1 MQGRATI
8 SEQMPTGMFD
18 QERTKKMSKPDIVGA
33 SGERMTTT
41 SEQPIREAQ
50 FEVVELSSQRKVGRP
65 VKLTEARFRRI
76 IALIREGQTN
86 NAACRIEGVTYSN
99 WRLHIQRKPEW
110 RAELA
115 EASAQ
120 RDEVWRDYAL
130 EMVKSAMPKN
140 WAAAMCYLER
150 KHRAE
155 FSLRHLPTESGER
168 AHYDGLTR
176 EQVIALLEASKAVD
190 LERPK
195 GLELPA
201 PADSENGT
209 PCSLSPAES

>member
-1 MQGRATI
+1 
-8 SEQMPTGMFD
+8 
-18 QERTKKMSKPDIVGA
+18 MSKPDIVDA
-33 SGERMTTT
+33 VPTP
-41 SEQPIREAQ
+41 SEQPIRDAR
-50 FEVVELSSQRKVGRP
+50 FEVVQLPNRRNVGRP

-110 RAELA
+110 RAELS

-140 WAAAMCYLER
+140 WEAAMCYLER
-150 KHRAE
+150 KHRSE
-155 FSLRHLPTESGER
+155 FSLRHLPAESGER

-176 EQVIALLEASKAVD
+176 EQVIALLEAAQTVE

-195 GLELPA
+195 GIELAA
-201 PADSENGT
+201 PVEGN
-209 PCSLSPAES
+209 SPVTASNH